1 MIGII
6 LLGSIYPRFKREV
19 DIVINVNTYPS
30 FRRKVRKVLIRR
42 IST

>member
-19 DIVINVNTYPS
+19 DIVINVNTYAS